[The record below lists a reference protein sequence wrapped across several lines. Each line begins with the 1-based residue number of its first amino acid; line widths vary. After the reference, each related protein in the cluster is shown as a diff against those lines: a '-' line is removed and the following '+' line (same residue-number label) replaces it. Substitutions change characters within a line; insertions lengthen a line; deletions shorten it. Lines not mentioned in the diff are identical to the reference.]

1 MGSAGSGGQGS
12 ADAGPRGDPCGA
24 CAGRWWE
31 RWGSAWQGRVREAGE
46 GAECGRGPGTRR
58 TQRDS
63 GSVLAARGP
72 RRPPQ
77 APCTGGGADPL
88 RAFSRASLSYW
99 CVRSPPQAEDAR
111 KDVSLYF
118 SGDKWAPMGDG
129 EKGRHWNLQRN
140 LDVLLSR
147 GRALAPGRRSLVTRR
162 AAGRAAAVAAPS
174 RINDEGGICSFARA
188 ALRVQRLQQLL
199 VDSPIPWEP
208 VTRASWGSFLLQAR
222 CFQD

>member
-1 MGSAGSGGQGS
+1 
-12 ADAGPRGDPCGA
+12 
-24 CAGRWWE
+24 
-31 RWGSAWQGRVREAGE
+31 
-46 GAECGRGPGTRR
+46 
-58 TQRDS
+58 
-63 GSVLAARGP
+63 
-72 RRPPQ
+72 
-77 APCTGGGADPL
+77 
-88 RAFSRASLSYW
+88 
-99 CVRSPPQAEDAR
+99 
-111 KDVSLYF
+111 
-118 SGDKWAPMGDG
+118 MGDW
-129 EKGRHWNLQRN
+129 EKGRHRNLKRN

-162 AAGRAAAVAAPS
+162 AAGQAAAAGAAPS